1 MTPQTN
7 TSRTGVAGRIVAG
20 KSWSAPRPLLG
31 QLLGRGGLVFHVHD
45 LDASVDLGHRL
56 ARILELALAVSDGHE
71 IGAGDTVFVDEIA
84 LDRVSAALGQV
95 LIVGLAAGGIGMT
108 RDDEGRAFQIGVSK
122 RGAQSLDRR

>member
-45 LDASVDLGHRL
+45 LDASVDFGHRL
-56 ARILELALAVSDGHE
+56 VRILELALAVSDGNE
-71 IGAGDTVFVDEIA
+71 IGAGDAVFVDKIA

-95 LIVGLAAGGIGMT
+95 RVARLAAGRIGMSC
-108 RDDEGRAFQIGVSK
+108 DHQ
-122 RGAQSLDRR
+122 RRTL